1 LSARRF
7 LIRPKADLD
16 LDDQA
21 CYLAQE
27 SGPEAGH
34 RFLDS
39 AHQTFAL
46 LATQPHM
53 GWKSSLTAPRYGD
66 LRVFRVRGFDRVLI
80 IYRPHP
86 DGIEVLRVLH
96 GARGLRRVLRLEGVE

>member
-16 LDDQA
+16 LDNQA
-21 CYLAQE
+21 WYLAEQ

-39 AHQTFAL
+39 AEFAL

-53 GWKSSLTAPRYGD
+53 GWKSTVTAPRYGD
-66 LRVFRVRGFDRVLI
+66 LRLFPVRGFDRVLI
-80 IYRPHP
+80 LYRPHS
-86 DGIEVLRVLH
+86 DGIEVLRLLH
-96 GARGLRRVLRLEGVE
+96 GARDLRRVLRLEGVE